1 VAWHNR
7 RPIRGHRQ
15 DRNKD
20 STLQM
25 NAFFRNAMVYRLS
38 AAWTLT
44 TDALNEQLAR
54 LRFNPGT
61 SVQTQSIGWVP
72 ALEHGNLAHVV
83 GGQILLTL
91 RAEKKLLPASVV
103 NQVAKARAQEAEER
117 QGYKPGR
124 KQMKEIKEAVTDEL
138 IPKAFS
144 IFRDTRV
151 WIDPVNRWL
160 LIDTTSTAKAEE
172 VIGVMSKSI
181 DPFALKPVQT
191 PQSPAV
197 AMTGWLAA
205 DEAPAG
211 FTIDQ
216 DTELRATGD
225 SRAAIRYVRQS
236 IEVADVRKHIEEGKQ
251 CTRLALTW
259 ADRISFVLTESLTL
273 KRITPLDVTRE
284 GEGDGGDA
292 AERFDS
298 DFTMMAGELSRLL
311 ADLLGALGLDV
322 GVEGEREAPADRLAA

>member
-1 VAWHNR
+1 
-7 RPIRGHRQ
+7 
-15 DRNKD
+15 
-20 STLQM
+20 M

-38 AAWTLT
+38 SEWTLST
-44 TDALNEQLAR
+44 AALTEQLER
-54 LRFNPGT
+54 LRFSPGT

-72 ALEHGNLAHVV
+72 ALEEGPLAHVV

-103 NQVAKARAQEAEER
+103 NQVVKARALEAEER

-124 KQMKEIKEAVTDEL
+124 KQMKEIKESVTEEL

-144 IFRDTRV
+144 IFRDTRI
-151 WIDPVNRWL
+151 WIDPVHRWL
-160 LIDTTSTAKAEE
+160 LIDTTSPAKAEE
-172 VIGVMSKSI
+172 AIGVMSKTI
-181 DPFALKPVQT
+181 DPFPLEMLQVPH
-191 PQSPAV
+191 SPANV
-197 AMTGWLAA
+197 MTGWLAA

-236 IEVADVRKHIEEGKQ
+236 IEAADVRRHIEDGKQ

-259 ADRISFVLTESLTL
+259 ADRISFVLTDTLAL
-273 KRITPLDVTRE
+273 KRITALDVTK
-284 GEGDGGDA
+284 EGDAGGDA
-292 AERFDS
+292 VERFDS
-298 DFTMMAGELSRLL
+298 DFTLMAGELSRLL
-311 ADLLGALGLDV
+311 ADLVAAMGWRD
-322 GVEGEREAPADRLAA
+322 PAAVALAA